1 MLEKHK
7 KMIEKYILNNNEVN
21 NVYSLVGGNNNYS
34 FEVFNNELKINIDD
48 NTILSNNDDGIIS
61 VWNIKEG
68 YNNTALIINRVDSL
82 DVVAIIQIVD
92 CSNNLVNVA
101 IKQTPTNMYISYA
114 DESIGYDVNKCNTNF
129 IINIIKDYFN
139 KKRLLRYKNKED
151 IFNFIRVDIDEI
163 FAILYNNKNNYINNL
178 EHELNSLNAS
188 YVIESKSIK
197 RKLKTISSYN
207 NRVIDK

>member
-1 MLEKHK
+1 
-7 KMIEKYILNNNEVN
+7 MIEKYILNNNEVN